1 MLGYNPSSASQPSK
15 VSVTLCGNTQATLGA
30 VQAERNALFYV
41 SMALQIGIV
50 GLPNVG
56 KSTLFKA
63 LTKIKVEASNYPFCT
78 IDPNVGVVPVPDER
92 LKKLAMLSHSKKI
105 VPAVIEFVDIA
116 GLVAG
121 AHKGEGLG
129 NKFLTTIREVDA
141 IVHVVRE
148 FSDNNVIHVHGKV
161 DPKSDVD
168 VINLEL
174 IMADLQHIESAT
186 EKLQK
191 KVRGQDKSAAAE
203 LAVVEK
209 IKAALLAGQLANTV
223 TLDPE
228 KEEPLIKHHNLLT
241 RKPMVYVVNV
251 DEGKTSANEL
261 TTLTLP
267 EAVVISAKIEAELA
281 ELPEADAQL
290 MMQELGMT
298 ETGLQKLITAGYKLL
313 QLESFLTTGED
324 ETRAWTIKRGTVAPQ
339 AAGVIHT
346 DFEKKFIRAEVIA
359 WDKLLVAGGWSAAR
373 DKGWLRMEGKN
384 YVVKDGD
391 VVEIHHS

>member
-1 MLGYNPSSASQPSK
+1 
-15 VSVTLCGNTQATLGA
+15 
-30 VQAERNALFYV
+30 
-41 SMALQIGIV
+41 MALQIGIV

-63 LTKIKVEASNYPFCT
+63 LTKIQVEASNYPFCT

-92 LKKLAMLSHSKKI
+92 LQKLATLSHSKKI

-129 NKFLTTIREVDA
+129 NKFLTNIRNVDA
-141 IVHVVRE
+141 IVQVVRE
-148 FSDNNVIHVHGKV
+148 FSDNNVVHVHGKV
-161 DPKSDVD
+161 DPKNDVD

-174 IMADLQHIESAT
+174 MMADLQQIESAT

-191 KVRGQDKSAAAE
+191 KVRGQDKAAAAE

-209 IKAALLAGQLANTV
+209 IKAALTAGQLANVV

-241 RKPMVYVVNV
+241 RKPMLYVVNV
-251 DEGKTSANEL
+251 DEGKTTTNEL
-261 TTLTLP
+261 TTQALP

-281 ELPEADAQL
+281 ELPEADAQM

-298 ETGLQKLITAGYKLL
+298 ETGLQKLITAGYTLL

-324 ETRAWTIKRGTVAPQ
+324 ETRAWTIKRGTLAPQ

-359 WDKLLVAGGWSAAR
+359 WDKLLEAGGWSAAR

-384 YVVKDGD
+384 YVVQDGD